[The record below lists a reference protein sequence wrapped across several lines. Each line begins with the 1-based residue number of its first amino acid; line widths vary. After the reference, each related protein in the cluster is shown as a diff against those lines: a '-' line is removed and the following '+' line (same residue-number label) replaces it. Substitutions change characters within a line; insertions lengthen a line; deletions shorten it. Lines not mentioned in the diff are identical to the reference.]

1 MFQVN
6 DYVVYGKNGVC
17 KIIDICIQPFE
28 GADKDTEYYVLKPVN
43 SKGSTIYTPVEN
55 NKVVMRNIM
64 TREEAMDLIH
74 KVPGMDPI
82 SVENDK
88 YREIQYRNSMLTGDG
103 EELIKV
109 IKTIFLRKKK
119 NMEAGKK
126 MSATDEKYL
135 RQAEESLYG
144 ELSYTFKLSEDE
156 VKDYFI
162 EQVKQI
168 ERI

>member
-17 KIIDICIQPFE
+17 KIDDICMQPFD
-28 GADKDTEYYVLKPVN
+28 GADKNIKYYVLKPVN
-43 SKGSTIYTPVEN
+43 TKGGTIYTPVEN
-55 NKVVMRNIM
+55 NKVAMRNIM
-64 TREEAMDLIH
+64 TKDEAMDLIH
-74 KVPGMDPI
+74 KVPVMDPI
-82 SVENDK
+82 SVDNEK
-88 YREIQYRNSMLTGDG
+88 YRETYYRNSMLTGDS

-109 IKTIFLRKKK
+109 IKTIFLRKQK
-119 NMEAGKK
+119 NIEAGKK

-144 ELSYTFKLSEDE
+144 ELAYTFKLSEDE

-162 EQVKQI
+162 KQVKQI
-168 ERI
+168 VKI

>member
-6 DYVVYGKNGVC
+6 DYVIYGKNGVC
-17 KIIDICIQPFE
+17 NIIDICIQPFE
-28 GADKDTEYYVLKPVN
+28 GADKNTEYYVLKPVN

-74 KVPGMDPI
+74 KVADMDPI

-88 YREIQYRNSMLTGDG
+88 YREAQYRNSMMTGDS
-103 EELIKV
+103 EELIKI
-109 IKTIFLRKKK
+109 IKTIFIRKQKSI
-119 NMEAGKK
+119 EAGKK

-135 RQAEESLYG
+135 RQAEDSLYG
-144 ELSYTFKLSEDE
+144 ELSYTFELSEDE

-162 EQVKQI
+162 EQVRLLEKL
-168 ERI
+168 